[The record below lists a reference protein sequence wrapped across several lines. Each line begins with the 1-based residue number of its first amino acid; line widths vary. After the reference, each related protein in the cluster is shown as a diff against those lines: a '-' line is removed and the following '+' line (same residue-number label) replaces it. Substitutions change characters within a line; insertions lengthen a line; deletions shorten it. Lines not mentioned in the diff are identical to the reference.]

1 MAKNVKGNCAQS
13 KSQGQNVY
21 YVPVEV
27 FKNERERW
35 ERGFPSEDCRYVSF
49 GPSKKALVGFVKTQ
63 TEPNEAVVKELRNFI
78 NKQLNE
84 WHRNTRC
91 QVPNKKGILIRCPD
105 CNKCSA
111 CPFGVKPEDRQLT
124 VVNYSEPEELTE
136 GISEID
142 DTETGMDLEVISK
155 EINSK
160 DPKAGRVFD
169 LCVRQ
174 GYSLDDIAM
183 MEGLTERQMR
193 YIKNKIKQF
202 GVSMTTV

>member
-1 MAKNVKGNCAQS
+1 MG
-13 KSQGQNVY
+13 
-21 YVPVEV
+21 
-27 FKNERERW
+27 
-35 ERGFPSEDCRYVSF
+35 D
-49 GPSKKALVGFVKTQ
+49 L
-63 TEPNEAVVKELRNFI
+63 L
-78 NKQLNE
+78 
-84 WHRNTRC
+84 
-91 QVPNKKGILIRCPD
+91 LIRCPD

-111 CPFGVKPEDRQLT
+111 CPFGVKPEARQLT
-124 VVNYSEPEELTE
+124 VVNYGEPEELTG
-136 GISEID
+136 GISEMD
-142 DTETGMDLEVISK
+142 DTETGMDLEVIYK

-174 GYSLDDIAM
+174 GYLLEDIAM

>member
-1 MAKNVKGNCAQS
+1 MAKIEKGNCTQS
-13 KSQGQNVY
+13 QTKGQNVY

-35 ERGFPSEDCRYVSF
+35 ERGFPSENCRYVPF
-49 GPSKKALVGFVKTQ
+49 GPNKKVLVGYVKAP
-63 TEPNEAVVKELRNFI
+63 TEPDETVVKELRSFI

-91 QVPNKKGILIRCPD
+91 QVPNKHGILIRCPD

-111 CPFGVKPEDRQLT
+111 CPFGVKPEARQLT
-124 VVNYSEPEELTE
+124 VVNYGEPEELTG
-136 GISEID
+136 GISEMD

-169 LCVRQ
+169 LCARQ

-202 GVSMTTV
+202 GVSLMTR

>member
-1 MAKNVKGNCAQS
+1 MKAIEN
-13 KSQGQNVY
+13 QGQTKGQNFY

-63 TEPNEAVVKELRNFI
+63 TEPNEAVVKELRSFI

-91 QVPNKKGILIRCPD
+91 QVPNKHGILIRCPD

-111 CPFGVKPEDRQLT
+111 CPFGVKPEARQLT
-124 VVNYSEPEELTE
+124 VVNYGEPEELTE
-136 GISEID
+136 GIS
-142 DTETGMDLEVISK
+142 GMDLEIISK

-174 GYSLDDIAM
+174 GYLLEDIAK
-183 MEGLTERQMR
+183 MEDLTERQMR

-202 GVSMTTV
+202 GVSLMAR